1 MNTLSQTDIAEGKN
15 LSITC
20 QSNPGNPSA
29 TNFYWTKV
37 NNSEF
42 RQNESRLYL
51 PNIQKNSSGTYI
63 CVAENNY
70 YNGKKGRNNE
80 TMDVN
85 VLCEN
90 LLSYKLHFLYD
101 FFYTVTHD

>member
-1 MNTLSQTDIAEGKN
+1 MNTLSQKDIIEGGN
-15 LSITC
+15 LSVTC

-29 TNFYWTKV
+29 TNVYWTKV

-42 RQNESRLYL
+42 RQNESRLHL
-51 PNIQKNSSGTYI
+51 PNIQKISSGTYI
-63 CVAENNY
+63 CVAENSY
-70 YNGKKGRNNE
+70 YNGTKGRNNE

-90 LLSYKLHFLYD
+90 LLSYKLHFLL
-101 FFYTVTHD
+101 

>member
-1 MNTLSQTDIAEGKN
+1 MKTLSQKDIIEGKN
-15 LSITC
+15 LSVTC
-20 QSNPGNPSA
+20 LTNPGNPNA

-42 RQNESRLYL
+42 RQNKPTLHM
-51 PNIQKNSSGTYI
+51 PNIQRNSSGTYRCI
-63 CVAENNY
+63 AENNY
-70 YNGKKGRNNE
+70 DNGMKGRNNE

-90 LLSYKLHFLYD
+90 LLSYKLHYLL
-101 FFYTVTHD
+101 